1 MGAAA
6 VSPPPSPVSREE
18 EEAKAAIWRPYP
30 PTQDEMERMPDGTE
44 LETCLN
50 MATDE
55 ITYRVLGHQGLD
67 GDEPF
72 IVDGERTIGLKQAQ
86 REGLLT
92 PQTDP
97 TANAPKKRGWPKGKK
112 RGPRKVKP

>member
-1 MGAAA
+1 MRRRQVFAQQNNRAPVPSGAGMGAAA
-6 VSPPPSPVSREE
+6 ASVPPAPSPVSRQE

-30 PTQDEMERMPDGTE
+30 PTNADLAKMPDGTE

-55 ITYRVLGHQGLD
+55 ITYRV
-67 GDEPF
+67 
-72 IVDGERTIGLKQAQ
+72 A
-86 REGLLT
+86 T

-97 TANAPKKRGWPKGKK
+97 LSNARRKPGWPKGKK
-112 RGPRKVKP
+112 RGPRK

>member
-18 EEAKAAIWRPYP
+18 EEALAEIWS
-30 PTQDEMERMPDGTE
+30 PTLT
-44 LETCLN
+44 LEE
-50 MATDE
+50 A
-55 ITYRVLGHQGLD
+55 
-67 GDEPF
+67 
-72 IVDGERTIGLKQAQ
+72 K

-112 RGPRKVKP
+112 RKP